1 MKVTLTQTVRT
12 SLIRNIS
19 QRGSVLPISLF
30 ILLVLTIIGAT
41 SLNETVMEEKMSSNF
56 QGGNLAYQAAES
68 SINRTYIN
76 VSASTTLARQ
86 AIAAWV
92 PNPTPGIPINWPTDG
107 QLQTGTGNGNI
118 STTLT
123 ARVEANPSNIVNSQG
138 CTISIGMPTKCKA
151 IVLDVVATGQVTG
164 TNIQRTHTQGVKKPL
179 PPG

>member
-1 MKVTLTQTVRT
+1 MKVTMAKTTNT
-12 SLIRNIS
+12 SLIRDTA

-86 AIAAWV
+86 ALAAWNPD
-92 PNPTPGIPINWPTDG
+92 PNIPRNWPTDG
-107 QLQTGTGNGNI
+107 QLQTGTGNGRI
-118 STTLT
+118 STTLS
-123 ARVEANPSNIVNSQG
+123 ARVQADPSNVVNSQG